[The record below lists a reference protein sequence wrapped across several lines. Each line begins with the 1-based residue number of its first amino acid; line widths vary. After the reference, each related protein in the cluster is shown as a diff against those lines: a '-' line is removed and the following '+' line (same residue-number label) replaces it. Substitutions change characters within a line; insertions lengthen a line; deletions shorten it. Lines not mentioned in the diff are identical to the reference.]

1 MAELARA
8 LWPLSTR
15 RETVRFGGALAD
27 TARPGDL
34 LVLAG
39 DLGAGKTFL
48 ARSLARTLGV
58 SREVRVTSPT
68 FTLVHLYEARIPL
81 VHADLYRVGSA
92 DGIDELGLVEL
103 RGDGALLVVE
113 WGEPYVEELGGDAVV
128 LELALAERGRMAR
141 ARATGPR
148 SRQWLEE
155 LAARREPSRN
165 GTEGE

>member
-1 MAELARA
+1 
-8 LWPLSTR
+8 
-15 RETVRFGGALAD
+15 
-27 TARPGDL
+27 
-34 LVLAG
+34 
-39 DLGAGKTFL
+39 
-48 ARSLARTLGV
+48 
-58 SREVRVTSPT
+58 
-68 FTLVHLYEARIPL
+68 VHLYEARIPL